1 MSALPTSIPPKI
13 SNDSDLPLGRSY
25 WYKKDLRVKLFGRER
40 NEKGEVVYYWAEGPG
55 GSKFKAYP
63 KELS

>member
-1 MSALPTSIPPKI
+1 MSEKTPIPRKI
-13 SNDSDLPLGRSY
+13 SKDSDLPLGYY
-25 WYKKDLRVKLFGRER
+25 WYNKSVRVRLFGRER
-40 NEKGEVVYYWAEGPG
+40 NDEGDVIYYWAEGPG